1 MGLLDCSASFS
12 QSVSDFF
19 SCDFTEKVTLQS
31 RKRVDESC
39 SARRGVR
46 HGWPGLS
53 LGTMR
58 CTCAAITA
66 GCMIQA
72 PLRPIAPS
80 DLPTDAF
87 CFTCMRCARHRGRL
101 LPPPPRTRTS
111 ACGLRPRRV
120 RRHARRHARHVHVD
134 ARRACTCRQWSV
146 SCVHTLVQ
154 GQCVA
159 HDIHRLGTLL
169 FAQICLVRGDGK
181 RQHHT
186 RRLAVRSAAG
196 RAAGSAARRGS
207 TGGSVGGLAPWVA
220 RCCLFGGAVLVVD
233 TLRHSSVLCVW

>member
-1 MGLLDCSASFS
+1 MRWACSTALRPSRSLSPTFLAVIS
-12 QSVSDFF
+12 QRRSHCNHENGWTRAV
-19 SCDFTEKVTLQS
+19 
-31 RKRVDESC
+31 C

-111 ACGLRPRRV
+111 ACGLPPRRV

-134 ARRACTCRQWSV
+134 ARCACTCRQWFCQLCAYARAGAVRCSRYTPARHSALCSNL
-146 SCVHTLVQ
+146 SCPRRWQ
-154 GQCVA
+154 A
-159 HDIHRLGTLL
+159 
-169 FAQICLVRGDGK
+169 AE
-181 RQHHT
+181 HHT
-186 RRLAVRSAAG
+186 RRLAR
-196 RAAGSAARRGS
+196 GSAQRGRQSGRQRGS
-207 TGGSVGGLAPWVA
+207 SRLDGWLCGWPGSMGGPLLSVWWGS
-220 RCCLFGGAVLVVD
+220 FG
-233 TLRHSSVLCVW
+233 S